1 MSKSMHTKT
10 MCPLSVSWDITRS
23 CESIKYF
30 NLRGVSKFELWWWL
44 KIMIEGAFYNDFK
57 RILLWILLNTCLF
70 HIVSAEK
77 MKSCRKCSAKVTV
90 EDRHVTD
97 LTLYQ
102 HGHVHEHVVQLL
114 DGGLQL
120 DDVGVPSLDVRQGL
134 LGRRR
139 VHDDALGKMF
149 FCHWYS
155 DIRKS
160 KVVVRQSASIIRL
173 LQWGHQAKHL
183 P

>member
-1 MSKSMHTKT
+1 
-10 MCPLSVSWDITRS
+10 
-23 CESIKYF
+23 
-30 NLRGVSKFELWWWL
+30 
-44 KIMIEGAFYNDFK
+44 
-57 RILLWILLNTCLF
+57 
-70 HIVSAEK
+70 

-97 LTLYQ
+97 LTLYE

-139 VHDDALGKMF
+139 VHDDALGKMYF
-149 FCHWYS
+149 KSLVHIYTKVLSCSEIDIYYS
-155 DIRKS
+155 TIT
-160 KVVVRQSASIIRL
+160 V
-173 LQWGHQAKHL
+173 
-183 P
+183 

>member
-1 MSKSMHTKT
+1 
-10 MCPLSVSWDITRS
+10 
-23 CESIKYF
+23 
-30 NLRGVSKFELWWWL
+30 
-44 KIMIEGAFYNDFK
+44 MIEEGAFYYDFK
-57 RILLWILLNTCLF
+57 RILLEILLNTCLF

-97 LTLYQ
+97 LTLYE

-149 FCHWYS
+149 FCHCF
-155 DIRKS
+155 
-160 KVVVRQSASIIRL
+160 
-173 LQWGHQAKHL
+173 
-183 P
+183 

>member
-1 MSKSMHTKT
+1 
-10 MCPLSVSWDITRS
+10 
-23 CESIKYF
+23 
-30 NLRGVSKFELWWWL
+30 
-44 KIMIEGAFYNDFK
+44 MIEDFFNNDIK

-77 MKSCRKCSAKVTV
+77 MKSCWKCSAKVTE

-97 LTLYQ
+97 LTLYE

-139 VHDDALGKMF
+139 VHDDALGTMYFSHLFWYTKVKSSCSAIGSHYSTITAGSPSKAF
-149 FCHWYS
+149 AIKCAPHQLTLWYS
-155 DIRKS
+155 
-160 KVVVRQSASIIRL
+160 QSLEHFIDPTPTAR
-173 LQWGHQAKHL
+173 G
-183 P
+183 

>member
-1 MSKSMHTKT
+1 M
-10 MCPLSVSWDITRS
+10 
-23 CESIKYF
+23 
-30 NLRGVSKFELWWWL
+30 
-44 KIMIEGAFYNDFK
+44 
-57 RILLWILLNTCLF
+57 F

-139 VHDDALGKMF
+139 VHDDALGKMYF
-149 FCHWYS
+149 SHCF
-155 DIRKS
+155 
-160 KVVVRQSASIIRL
+160 
-173 LQWGHQAKHL
+173 
-183 P
+183 